1 MLNMAKTLVS
11 PGVSVEVIDE
21 SFYAPSGP
29 GTVPFILMATQQDK
43 INPSGIIAAGTTAAN
58 AGTVY
63 SVSSRRELI
72 NLFGTPT
79 FPRNSSGNVIL
90 GSELSEYGLLAA
102 HSVLEISSRAYVM
115 RANVDLSQLVG
126 TSTRPTGTPE
136 GGTLWLDTTTSI
148 WGIFEWSAATET
160 FNAINPRVIVDS
172 ADLDGGIPAAYIGA
186 IGDYA
191 VVTTNLNNPVYYKN
205 DDNAWVLV
213 GSSSWQNSIPAI
225 NSSNANPTLTIGN
238 SIEINNEVVT
248 LTGTTA
254 ASLVTRIN
262 AASITGVTAEAISGV
277 LYIYA
282 TNSATSDGSTV
293 DGLISIANVS
303 GTPLTAL
310 GIVAGTYGAPAVQ
323 LSFHTSVPEWKSFDT
338 ISRPTGSVWVKTTA
352 VASGANLGIYRW
364 NANTLRWVLQNAP
377 LYETDEMALRFL
389 DPTRGGLGISPSIM
403 YVQYDIN
410 GNNTV
415 TYRVRTRKAI
425 GPTIVTGTNDSP
437 TFVIGES
444 FTIGESAVGTTT
456 INTATV
462 TMSGTTAE
470 TFVEDVLG
478 AGLNYVGAYVDAS
491 GTVAIEHS
499 AGGVMYLDDVSG
511 TPLADAGITINT
523 EFCRPGPD
531 SNIIASNWVSATY
544 TASATA
550 PVAIPVNNTKWYYST
565 PIEVDIM
572 VHNGTTWKGYQN
584 VASDARGFDLT
595 DADPNGPIISAS
607 RPIEQS
613 NGSAL
618 AYGDLW
624 IDTSDLE
631 NYPSIY
637 RYQSVG
643 GEDKWVSID
652 LEDDTSENGIIF
664 ADARWDTDGT
674 TDVILDEKPAIT
686 DLLTSDY
693 LDLDAPSATVYPR
706 GMLLFNTRRSSFN
719 VKEFAL
725 AYFNIDDFPLEIM
738 PTERNS
744 WVSISGNRAN
754 GVPYFGRKAVRNLIV
769 EGLKQVIDTS
779 EELREDSR
787 FFNLIAC
794 PGYPELTQ
802 NMIALNSARR
812 ETAFIIGDLP
822 MGLSSDTTTLENY
835 LTNAAG
841 ELEDNEFALVTN
853 NQFVAN
859 FYPSAGLTN
868 DTTGAQVA
876 VPASH
881 MMLRTFIKS
890 DNRSFPWFAPAGE
903 QRGQVDNASAIG
915 YINRNTGSF
924 VSIGTREGLR
934 DLLYLNRVNP
944 IAVFSGIGILNYGQ
958 KTRASTFTALDRINV
973 ARLIAYIRYQL
984 ERITKPLI
992 FEPNDKI
999 TRNEAKQAVESLLND
1014 ILANR
1019 GLYDYLVVC
1028 DESNNTPERIDRNEL
1043 HLDIAIEPTKAV
1055 EFIYIPVR
1063 IKNTGEIASGNNVSA
1078 RSV

>member
-1 MLNMAKTLVS
+1 MARTLVS

-43 INPSGIIAAGTTAAN
+43 LNPSGAIAAGTTAAN
-58 AGTVY
+58 SGKVY

-102 HSVLEISSRAYVM
+102 HSVLEVSSRAFVM
-115 RANVDLSQLVG
+115 RANIDLSELVG
-126 TSTRPTGTPE
+126 TSVRPTGNPL
-136 GGTLWLDTTTSI
+136 GGTLWLDTTTSV
-148 WGIFEWSAATET
+148 WGLFKWSAATEQFT
-160 FNAINPRVIVDS
+160 RVNPRVIVS
-172 ADLDGGIPAAYIGA
+172 TADLDGGIPAASIGA

-205 DDNAWVLV
+205 YENAWVLV
-213 GSSSWQNSIPAI
+213 GSTSWQNSIPTI
-225 NSSNANPTLTIGN
+225 NSSNANPTLTAGN

-248 LTGTTA
+248 LTGTTTA
-254 ASLVTRIN
+254 TLATNIN
-262 AASITGVTAEAISGV
+262 NATITGVTAESVSGI

-282 TNSATSDGSTV
+282 TSAATSDGSTV
-293 DGLISIANVS
+293 DGLVSISNVS

-310 GIVAGTYGAPAVQ
+310 GITAGVYGTPAVQ
-323 LSFHTSVPEWKSFDT
+323 LSFHTSVPEWKSFDAVP
-338 ISRPTGSVWVKTTA
+338 RPSESVWVKTTA
-352 VASGANLGIYRW
+352 VASGANLSIYRW
-364 NANTLRWVLQNAP
+364 NANTERFVLQNAP

-389 DPTRGGLGISPSIM
+389 DPTRGGLAISLNVL

-410 GNNTV
+410 ANDTV
-415 TYRVRTRKAI
+415 TYRVRTRSVT
-425 GPTIVTGTNDSP
+425 GSTTVTGTNSSP
-437 TFVIGES
+437 TFVVGES
-444 FTIGESAVGTTT
+444 FTLGESLVGTTN
-456 INTATV
+456 INTVTI
-462 TMSGTTAE
+462 TMSGTTA
-470 TFVEDVLG
+470 TSFVEDVYA
-478 AGLNYVGAYVDAS
+478 AGLNNIDAYVDAS
-491 GTVAIEHS
+491 GAVAIEHNN
-499 AGGVMYLDDVSG
+499 GGVIYLDDVSG
-511 TPLADAGITINT
+511 TPLSDAGITASNT
-523 EFCRPGPD
+523 FCRPGPN
-531 SNIIASNWVSATY
+531 SNIIVSNWTTATY
-544 TASATA
+544 AASATA
-550 PVAIPVNNTKWYYST
+550 PVAIPANKSKWFYST

-584 VASDARGFDLT
+584 VSSDARGFNLT
-595 DADPNGPIISAS
+595 NADPNGPIISAS
-607 RPIEQS
+607 RPVEQS
-613 NGSAL
+613 DGSAL
-618 AYGDLW
+618 VYGDLW

-631 NYPSIY
+631 NYPLIY
-637 RYQSVG
+637 RYQSIG
-643 GEDKWVSID
+643 GEDKWISID
-652 LEDDTSENGIIF
+652 LEDNTSENGIIF

-674 TDVILDEKPAIT
+674 TDCILDEKPAIT

-693 LDLDAPSATVYPR
+693 LDLDVPSPTVYPR
-706 GMLLFNTRRSSFN
+706 GMLLFNTRRSSSN

-725 AYFNIDDFPLEIM
+725 DYFNIDDFALEVM

-744 WVSISGNRAN
+744 WVSVSGNRAN

-769 EGLKQVIDTS
+769 EGLKEVIDVS

-787 FFNLIAC
+787 FFNLIAS

-812 ETAFIIGDLP
+812 ETAFIIADLP

-835 LTNAAG
+835 LSNTSG

-876 VPASH
+876 VPASY

-903 QRGQVDNASAIG
+903 QRGQVDNAAAIG
-915 YINRNTGSF
+915 YINRNNGTF

-934 DLLYLNRVNP
+934 DLLYVNRVNP

-1014 ILANR
+1014 ILASR

-1078 RSV
+1078 RST

>member
-1 MLNMAKTLVS
+1 MARTLVS

-43 INPSGIIAAGTTAAN
+43 INPSGSIASGTTAAN
-58 AGTVY
+58 AGKLY
-63 SVSSRRELI
+63 SVSSRRELL

-79 FPRNSSGNVIL
+79 FPTNASGNVVL
-90 GSELSEYGLLAA
+90 GSELSEFGLLAA
-102 HSVLEISSRAYVM
+102 HSVLEVSSRAYVM

-126 TSTRPTGTPE
+126 SSTRPVGSPD
-136 GGTLWLDTTTSI
+136 GGTLWLDTNSTI
-148 WGIFEWSAATET
+148 WGIFEWSAATEIFT
-160 FNAINPRVIVDS
+160 RKVPRVITDT
-172 ADLDGGIPAAYIGA
+172 ADLDSGIPAASIGN

-205 DDNAWVLV
+205 SDNAWVLV

-225 NSSNANPTLTIGN
+225 TAENANPTLTAGN
-238 SIEINNEVVT
+238 SIEINNETVT

-254 ASLVTRIN
+254 ATLATNIN
-262 AASITGVTAEAISGV
+262 NATITGVTAEAVSGV
-277 LYIYA
+277 LYIYCTSA
-282 TNSATSDGSTV
+282 ATSDGSTV
-293 DGLISIANVS
+293 DGKIAISNVS

-310 GIVAGTYGAPAVQ
+310 GITADTYGSPAVQ

-338 ISRPTGSVWVKTTA
+338 VSRPTGSVWVKTTA
-352 VASGANLGIYRW
+352 VSSGANFTIYRW
-364 NANTLRWVLQNAP
+364 NANTVRWVLVNSP
-377 LYETDEMALRFL
+377 LYATDEMALRYL
-389 DPTRGGLGISPSIM
+389 DPTRGGLGIPLNTI
-403 YVQYDIN
+403 YVEYDISAN
-410 GNNTV
+410 DTV
-415 TYRVRTRKAI
+415 TYRVRSRTS
-425 GPTIVTGTNDSP
+425 TGTTTITGDDTTP
-437 TFVIGES
+437 TFVIGET
-444 FTIGESAVGTTT
+444 FTIGESGIGSTT
-456 INTATV
+456 INTETI
-462 TMSGTTAE
+462 TMTGTTAE
-470 TFVEDVLG
+470 TFVEDVLA
-478 AGLNYVGAYVDAS
+478 AGLNYVTAYVADTGA
-491 GTVAIEHS
+491 VVIEHS
-499 AGGVMYLDDVSG
+499 QGGVMYLDDVTG
-511 TPLADAGITINT
+511 TPLADAGITT
-523 EFCRPGPD
+523 SSEFCRPGP
-531 SNIIASNWVSATY
+531 SGIIIASNWNTATY

-550 PVAIPVNNTKWYYST
+550 PVAVPDDATLWYPST

-584 VASDARGFDLT
+584 VSSDARGFNLT
-595 DADPNGPIISAS
+595 NTDPNGPIISATK
-607 RPIEQS
+607 PTTQS
-613 NGSAL
+613 DDTAL
-618 AYGDLW
+618 VYGDIW

-631 NYPSIY
+631 NYPLVY

-643 GEDKWVSID
+643 GEDKWVAID
-652 LEDDTSENGIIF
+652 LTDDTSENGIIF

-674 TDVILDEKPAIT
+674 TDVILDEKPLIT

-693 LDLDAPSATVYPR
+693 LDLDAPSPTVYPR
-706 GMLLFNTRRSSFN
+706 GMLLFNTRRSTFN

-725 AYFNIDDFPLEIM
+725 DYFNIDDFPLEVM

-744 WVSISGNRAN
+744 WVSVSGNRVN
-754 GVPYFGRKAVRNLIV
+754 GVPYFGRKAVRSIITNA
-769 EGLKQVIDTS
+769 LKSAIDSS

-787 FFNLIAC
+787 FFNLIAA

-822 MGLSSDTTTLENY
+822 MGLASDTTTLENY
-835 LTNAAG
+835 LTNASG
-841 ELEDNEFALVTN
+841 ELEDNEFALTTN
-853 NQFVAN
+853 NQFVAT

-876 VPASH
+876 VPSSH

-903 QRGQVDNASAIG
+903 QRGQVDNAVAIG
-915 YINRNTGSF
+915 YVNRNTGNF

-934 DLLYLNRVNP
+934 DLLYVNKVNP

-958 KTRASTFTALDRINV
+958 KTRASSSTALDRINV

-1043 HLDIAIEPTKAV
+1043 HIDIAIEPTKAV

-1063 IKNTGEIASGNNVSA
+1063 IKNTGEIGSGNNVTA
-1078 RSV
+1078 RTI

>member
-1 MLNMAKTLVS
+1 MAKTLVS

-43 INPSGIIAAGTTAAN
+43 INPSGSIAAGTTAAN
-58 AGTVY
+58 SGKVY

-102 HSVLEISSRAYVM
+102 HSVLEVSSRAYVM
-115 RANVDLSQLVG
+115 RANIDLTQLVG
-126 TSTRPTGTPE
+126 TSIRPTGSPA
-136 GGTLWLDTTTSI
+136 GGTLWLDTTSSN
-148 WGIFEWSAATET
+148 WGIFQWSETTEQFT
-160 FNAINPRVIVDS
+160 KVNPRPIVDT

-205 DDNAWVLV
+205 YENAWVLV
-213 GSSSWQNSIPAI
+213 GSTSWQNSIPTISA
-225 NSSNANPTLTIGN
+225 SNANPTLTAGN

-262 AASITGVTAEAISGV
+262 AASITGVTAESISGV

-282 TNSATSDGSTV
+282 TSAATSDGSTV
-293 DGLISIANVS
+293 DGLVSISNVS

-310 GIVAGTYGAPAVQ
+310 GIVADTYGSPAVQ

-338 ISRPTGSVWVKTTA
+338 VPRPSGSVWVKTTA
-352 VASGANLGIYRW
+352 VSSGANISIYRW
-364 NANTLRWVLQNAP
+364 NSNTERFVLQNAP
-377 LYETDEMALRFL
+377 LYENDEMALRFL
-389 DPTRGGLGISPSIM
+389 DPTRGGLGVSLNTM
-403 YVQYDIN
+403 YVQYD
-410 GNNTV
+410 NNVNDTV
-415 TYRVRTRKAI
+415 TYRIRTRVAT
-425 GPTIVTGTNDSP
+425 GATVVTGTNSSP
-437 TFVIGES
+437 TFVIGET
-444 FTIGESAVGTTT
+444 FTIGESIIGSTTV
-456 INTATV
+456 NTATI
-462 TMSGTTAE
+462 TMTGTTAE
-470 TFVEDVLG
+470 TFVEDVYA
-478 AGLNYVGAYVDAS
+478 AGLLYIDAEIDSTGAV
-491 GTVAIEHS
+491 VIQHR
-499 AGGVMYLDDVSG
+499 AGGVMYLDDISG
-511 TPLADAGITINT
+511 TPLADAGITISS
-523 EFCRPGPD
+523 EFARPGP
-531 SNIIASNWVSATY
+531 SGVIIVSNWASATY

-550 PVAIPVNNTKWYYST
+550 PTAVPADGAKWYYST
-565 PIEVDIM
+565 PLEVDIM
-572 VHNGTTWKGYQN
+572 VHNGTTWKGYRN
-584 VASDARGFDLT
+584 VVSDARGFDLSDT
-595 DADPNGPIISAS
+595 DINGPIISAS
-607 RPIEQS
+607 RPITQS
-613 NGSAL
+613 TGAAL
-618 AYGDLW
+618 SYGDLW

-631 NYPSIY
+631 NYPIIY
-637 RYQSVG
+637 RYEPVG
-643 GEDKWVSID
+643 GEDRWRAID

-674 TDVILDEKPAIT
+674 TDIIQDEKPAIS
-686 DLLTSDY
+686 DLILSDY
-693 LDLDAPSATVYPR
+693 LDLDAPSSSVYPR

-725 AYFNIDDFPLEIM
+725 DYFNIDDFALEVM

-744 WVSISGNRAN
+744 WISVSGNRAN

-769 EGLKQVIDTS
+769 SALKEVIDVS

-787 FFNLIAC
+787 FFNLIAS

-822 MGLSSDTTTLENY
+822 LGLSSNTTTLENY
-835 LTNAAG
+835 LSNVSG

-853 NQFVAN
+853 NQFVAT

-868 DTTGAQVA
+868 DTTGAQVV

-903 QRGQVDNASAIG
+903 QRGQVDNATAIG
-915 YINRNTGSF
+915 YINRNNGTF

-934 DLLYLNRVNP
+934 DLLYVNRVNP

-958 KTRASTFTALDRINV
+958 KTRASSTTALDRINV

-1063 IKNTGEIASGNNVSA
+1063 IKNTGEIASGNNVSS